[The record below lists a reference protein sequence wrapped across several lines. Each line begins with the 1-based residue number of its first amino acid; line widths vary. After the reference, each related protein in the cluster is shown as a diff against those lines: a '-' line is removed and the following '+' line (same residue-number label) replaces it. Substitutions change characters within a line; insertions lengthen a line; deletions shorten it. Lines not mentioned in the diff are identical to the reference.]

1 MKTRTKPGGGGGGGW
16 GVREGEFPSRT
27 NSKRRKLYVYKCI
40 YARKVTK
47 TDARFKDSKTL
58 ISILFLK

>member
-1 MKTRTKPGGGGGGGW
+1 MKIRTKPGGGGGGGGGAGG
-16 GVREGEFPSRT
+16 GVPLPHEFEAQKALCVQS
-27 NSKRRKLYVYKCI
+27 I